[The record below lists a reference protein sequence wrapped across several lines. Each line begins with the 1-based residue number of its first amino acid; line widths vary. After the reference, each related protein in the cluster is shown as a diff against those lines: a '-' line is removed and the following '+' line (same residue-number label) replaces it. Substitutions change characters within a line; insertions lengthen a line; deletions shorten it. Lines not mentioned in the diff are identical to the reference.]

1 MDIDMALF
9 DPWLKRWGLTADG
22 NPLSGT
28 WAKLLPVKRG
38 DQPAMLKAAMTRE
51 ERHGLDLLAWYRGDG
66 AVKILER
73 GDKAI
78 LMERAVGERSLKAM
92 ARAGEDEAAL
102 TVLCAAAKRLHAS
115 RSTLPP
121 DSLFPLAERFKPL
134 EAAATKHGGVLA
146 RCWTEAQSLLAT
158 ARETRP
164 LHGDLWHDN
173 VRDDRARGW
182 LAIDPVGFVGERTY
196 DYAVMVTNPDFPAVA
211 ADPERIRRRAA
222 FVART
227 ADLHLVRLM
236 RCIMVDAA
244 LYALWSMSEGH
255 EPKAL
260 AVAEIAA
267 SMVDAA

>member
-22 NPLSGT
+22 NPISGT

-115 RSTLPP
+115 RSMLPP

-267 SMVDAA
+267 GMLDAA

>member
-22 NPLSGT
+22 NPISGT

-164 LHGDLWHDN
+164 LHGDLLHDN

-196 DYAVMVTNPDFPAVA
+196 DYAVMVTNPDFPAIA
-211 ADPERIRRRAA
+211 ADPERVRRRAA

-227 ADLHLVRLM
+227 ADLPLVRLM
-236 RCIMVDAA
+236 RCIMVDAG

>member
-1 MDIDMALF
+1 MDIDMAPF
-9 DPWLKRWGLTADG
+9 DPWLERWGLTTDG
-22 NPLSGT
+22 DPISGT

-51 ERHGLDLLAWYRGDG
+51 EQHGLDLLAWYRGDG

-121 DSLFPLAERFKPL
+121 DTLLPLAKRFKPL
-134 EAAATKHGGVLA
+134 EAAATERGGVLA
-146 RCWTEAQSLLAT
+146 RCWAEAQNLLAT

-211 ADPERIRRRAA
+211 AEPERIRRRAA
-222 FVART
+222 FVSRT
-227 ADLHLVRLM
+227 ADLDPLRLT
-236 RCIMVDAA
+236 RCILVDAG
-244 LYALWSMSEGH
+244 LYALWSISGGH
-255 EPKAL
+255 EPRAL

-267 SMVDAA
+267 AMLDAA

>member
-1 MDIDMALF
+1 MALF
-9 DPWLKRWGLTADG
+9 DPWLDRWGLTPDG
-22 NPLSGT
+22 EPIAGT
-28 WAKLLPVKRG
+28 WAKLLPVRRG

-66 AVKILER
+66 AVKILQR

-102 TVLCAAAKRLHAS
+102 TVLCAAAKRLHES
-115 RSTLPP
+115 RFLPPP
-121 DSLFPLAERFKPL
+121 DSLVPLAKRFMPL
-134 EAAATKHGGVLA
+134 EAAASEHGGVLA
-146 RCWTEAQSLLAT
+146 RCWAEAQSLQAT

-182 LAIDPVGFVGERTY
+182 LAIDPVGFLGERTY
-196 DYAVMVTNPDFPAVA
+196 DYAVMVSNPDFPDVA
-211 ADPERIRRRAA
+211 AEPERIRRRAA

-227 ADLHLVRLM
+227 ADLDRLRLM
-236 RCIMVDAA
+236 RCIMVDAG
-244 LYALWSMSEGH
+244 LYALWSISRGD
-255 EPKAL
+255 EPRAL

-267 SMVDAA
+267 TMVDAA

>member
-9 DPWLKRWGLTADG
+9 DPWLARWDLTPDG
-22 NPLSGT
+22 EPISGT
-28 WAKLLPVKRG
+28 WAELLPVKRG

-51 ERHGLDLLAWYRGDG
+51 EQHGLDLLAWYRGDG

-78 LMERAVGERSLKAM
+78 LMERAMGERSLKAM
-92 ARAGEDEAAL
+92 ARAGDDEAAL
-102 TVLCAAAKRLHAS
+102 TVLCAASSGLNRSAS
-115 RSTLPP
+115 
-121 DSLFPLAERFKPL
+121 
-134 EAAATKHGGVLA
+134 GILA
-146 RCWTEAQSLLAT
+146 RCWTEAQDLLAT
-158 ARETRP
+158 ARESRP

-182 LAIDPVGFVGERTY
+182 LAIDPMGFVGERTY

-236 RCIMVDAA
+236 RCIMVDAS
-244 LYALWSMSEGH
+244 LYALWSISRGD
-255 EPKAL
+255 EPRAL

-267 SMVDAA
+267 SMVDAG

>member
-9 DPWLKRWGLTADG
+9 DPWLERWGLTPDG
-22 NPLSGT
+22 DPISGT

-51 ERHGLDLLAWYRGDG
+51 ERHGLDLLAWYHGDG

-78 LMERAVGERSLKAM
+78 LMERAMGERSLKAM

-121 DSLFPLAERFKPL
+121 DSLLPLAERFKPL
-134 EAAATKHGGVLA
+134 EAAAAGHGGILA

-182 LAIDPVGFVGERTY
+182 LAIDPMGFLGERTY

-211 ADPERIRRRAA
+211 AEPERIRRRAA

-227 ADLHLVRLM
+227 ADLDRARLM
-236 RCIMVDAA
+236 RCIMVDAG
-244 LYALWSMSEGH
+244 LYALWSISRGQ
-255 EPKAL
+255 EPRAL

-267 SMVDAA
+267 TMVDAT